1 MTHSAPEPNANLPP
15 CDSIQACLVHTR
27 GVLAH
32 AGVESP
38 EQEASLLLQ
47 YVTGQSLTNLFC
59 QLQRPPAASEQATL
73 ERLLSRRLG
82 REPLQ
87 YIVSCATFYGRDFYV
102 DSRVLVPRPETEL
115 LVHQFAELAGELPRN
130 GERLRVIEVGTG
142 SGALAITL
150 ACESPG
156 LEVTATDASREAL
169 QVAAANCARHG
180 VRERVPLVQGD
191 LLSWFRSGF
200 AAVVAN
206 LPYVPSAAFDGLSP
220 EVREHEPRAALDG
233 GLDGLR
239 EIRRVIVQA
248 SEGLAGNGWLLL
260 EVGAGQ
266 SGPVETLMRQ
276 AGCWSNVKTVYDL
289 AGVGR
294 VVLGKRMGTGS
305 RPYSV

>member
-1 MTHSAPEPNANLPP
+1 MTHSAPEPNASLPP
-15 CDSIQACLVHTR
+15 CDSIQACLLHTR
-27 GVLAH
+27 GLLAN

-38 EQEASLLLQ
+38 EQEAALLLQ
-47 YVTGQSLTNLFC
+47 HVTGQSLTHLFC
-59 QLQRPPAASEQATL
+59 QLQRAPAASEQTTL
-73 ERLLSRRLG
+73 ERLLSRRLS

-115 LVHQFAELAGELPRN
+115 LVHQFAALADELPRN

-156 LEVTATDASREAL
+156 LEVTATDASRAAL

-180 VRERVPLVQGD
+180 VRERVRLVQGD
-191 LLSWFRSGF
+191 LLSGFRRGF

-206 LPYVPSAAFDGLSP
+206 LPYVPSGAFDELSP
-220 EVREHEPRAALDG
+220 EVRVYEPRTALDG
-233 GLDGLR
+233 GPDGLR
-239 EIRRVIVQA
+239 EIRRVIGQA
-248 SEGLAGNGWLLL
+248 SEALVGSGWLLL
-260 EVGAGQ
+260 EVGADQ

-276 AGCWSNVKTVYDL
+276 AGCWSNVQTVCDL

-294 VVLGKRMGTGS
+294 VVLGKRIGTGS
-305 RPYSV
+305 QPYSV